1 MEKEVQWLN
10 KNSQTCRERA
20 KARISDSLASYPV
33 LPVQTWNPYSSS
45 YLYRDDTLHSGHEI
59 IPLCCCFDALLL
71 AEGPTATL

>member
-1 MEKEVQWLN
+1 MQKEVQWLN

-20 KARISDSLASYPV
+20 KAKNFRFFGLIPLQ
-33 LPVQTWNPYSSS
+33 LFLN
-45 YLYRDDTLHSGHEI
+45 LYRDDTLHSGHEI

>member
-45 YLYRDDTLHSGHEI
+45 
-59 IPLCCCFDALLL
+59 
-71 AEGPTATL
+71 